1 MRPNLALRR
10 GNYKNAP
17 RSVDLVSYDQVM
29 CLLSELGTLYMYN
42 KPFLSSS
49 QEEDKMTYSNIS
61 VLQFLSV
68 IHECHRII
76 ISRAA
81 DQLKSF
87 YYLIL

>member
-17 RSVDLVSYDQVM
+17 RFVDLVSYDQVM

-42 KPFLSSS
+42 KPFLSS

-61 VLQFLSV
+61 VLGRKIDLELSE
-68 IHECHRII
+68 I
-76 ISRAA
+76 
-81 DQLKSF
+81 
-87 YYLIL
+87 